1 LAPSDKE
8 PTGNEQSLGFPYAA
22 SIAKVRD
29 WAAAGN
35 MLTFLSL
42 PGSAAARTQRIVFE
56 TKVVWSKENMRQRQN
71 GFTLVEMLVVI
82 AIIAILAAIILPAL
96 AGARES
102 ARSNTCR
109 NNLRQFFVS
118 LTTHADND
126 PRERFTSGAFDG
138 KRDGSIDTIGWVAD
152 MVNAGM
158 GQPGKMLC
166 PSNPA
171 KLSEKIN
178 DYLGTVT
185 IDPNEA
191 TTDTARIYAGAYS
204 VVMGTA
210 VGPAREAAVVEHFLK
225 KGYNTNYASSWFL
238 VREGANLSATDSGN
252 DILITFGPAT
262 KYIKGLKDTKGPLSR
277 RTIDG
282 SYHNSSI
289 IPLMSD
295 GNVGDQKEAF
305 SVGDLGEFGKPG
317 DRMAESFCDG
327 PAQLVS
333 GTTWQPWG
341 KTATVTVHDS
351 TTPLTSLF
359 AIEQPDTGT
368 FSTYPWTNLQDTRDM
383 GPVHAGNCNVL
394 FADGSIRTF
403 KDQNKDGY
411 LNPGFQVSGS
421 ATTTQLDKIGYRDG
435 IVELDPQLIFNGV
448 LLQRFQGKKN
458 LD

>member
-1 LAPSDKE
+1 
-8 PTGNEQSLGFPYAA
+8 
-22 SIAKVRD
+22 
-29 WAAAGN
+29 
-35 MLTFLSL
+35 
-42 PGSAAARTQRIVFE
+42 
-56 TKVVWSKENMRQRQN
+56 MRQRQN

-191 TTDTARIYAGAYS
+191 TTDTTRIYAGAYN

-210 VGPAREAAVVEHFLK
+210 AGTAREAAVVEHFLK

-238 VREGANLSATDSGN
+238 VREAANLTA
-252 DILITFGPAT
+252 A
-262 KYIKGLKDTKGPLSR
+262 DT
-277 RTIDG
+277 
-282 SYHNSSI
+282 
-289 IPLMSD
+289 
-295 GNVGDQKEAF
+295 GNVPSAGRSRAKNAAGAPGSDWGPTMKEP
-305 SVGDLGEFGKPG
+305 SGP
-317 DRMAESFCDG
+317 DR
-327 PAQLVS
+327 
-333 GTTWQPWG
+333 
-341 KTATVTVHDS
+341 TATGR
-351 TTPLTSLF
+351 F
-359 AIEQPDTGT
+359 
-368 FSTYPWTNLQDTRDM
+368 R
-383 GPVHAGNCNVL
+383 
-394 FADGSIRTF
+394 R
-403 KDQNKDGY
+403 
-411 LNPGFQVSGS
+411 GS
-421 ATTTQLDKIGYRDG
+421 ARSSLYMTWLYS
-435 IVELDPQLIFNGV
+435 
-448 LLQRFQGKKN
+448 
-458 LD
+458 

>member
-1 LAPSDKE
+1 ME
-8 PTGNEQSLGFPYAA
+8 
-22 SIAKVRD
+22 I
-29 WAAAGN
+29 
-35 MLTFLSL
+35 
-42 PGSAAARTQRIVFE
+42 
-56 TKVVWSKENMRQRQN
+56 MRQRKN

-109 NNLRQFFVS
+109 NNLRQFFIS
-118 LTTHADND
+118 LATHADND
-126 PRERFTSGAFDG
+126 PKERYTSGAFDG
-138 KRDGSIDTIGWVAD
+138 KRDGCIDTIGWVAD
-152 MVNAGM
+152 MVNGGM

-178 DYLGTVT
+178 DYLGAVT

-191 TTDTARIYAGAYS
+191 TSDTTRIFAGAYN
-204 VVMGTA
+204 VVMATA
-210 VGPAREAAVVEHFLK
+210 TGPARQDAVVEHFLK
-225 KGYNTNYASSWFL
+225 KGYNSNYASSWFL
-238 VREGANLSATDSGN
+238 VRSGPALSSVDLGA
-252 DILITFGPAT
+252 DIQLTYGPAT
-262 KYIKGLKDTKGPLSR
+262 KYIKGLRDTQGPLSR
-277 RTIDG
+277 RTVDG
-282 SYHNSSI
+282 AYHNSSI
-289 IPLMSD
+289 IPLMFD

-305 SVGDLGEFGKPG
+305 AVGDLGDFGKSG
-317 DRMAESFCDG
+317 DRMAESFSDG

-351 TTPLTSLF
+351 SVPFSLF
-359 AIEQPDTGT
+359 DIEQPQTAS
-368 FSTYPWTNLQDTRDM
+368 FSAYPWTNLQDTRDM
-383 GPVHAGNCNVL
+383 GPIHAGNCNVL
-394 FADGSIRTF
+394 FADGSIRSF
-403 KDQNKDGY
+403 KDLNKDGY
-411 LNPGFQVSGS
+411 LNPGFQVSPT
-421 ATTTQLDKIGYRDG
+421 ATQAQIDRIGYRDG

>member
-1 LAPSDKE
+1 
-8 PTGNEQSLGFPYAA
+8 
-22 SIAKVRD
+22 
-29 WAAAGN
+29 
-35 MLTFLSL
+35 
-42 PGSAAARTQRIVFE
+42 
-56 TKVVWSKENMRQRQN
+56 MRQRQN

-126 PRERFTSGAFDG
+126 PKERYTSGAFDG
-138 KRDGSIDTIGWVAD
+138 KRDGCIDTVGWVAD
-152 MVNAGM
+152 MVNSGM

-171 KLSEKIN
+171 RLSEKIN

-191 TTDTARIYAGAYS
+191 TLDTSKIYAGAYNT
-204 VVMGTA
+204 VMATATGTPREQA
-210 VGPAREAAVVEHFLK
+210 VIEHFLK
-225 KGYNTNYASSWFL
+225 KGYNSNYASSWFL
-238 VREGANLSATDSGN
+238 VRTGANLTATDTGS
-252 DILITFGPAT
+252 DVVITFGPAT
-262 KYIKGLKDTKGPLSR
+262 KYIKGLRDTQGPLSR
-277 RTIDG
+277 RTVDG
-282 SYHNSSI
+282 AFHNSSI
-289 IPLMSD
+289 IPLMFD

-305 SVGDLGEFGKPG
+305 NIGDLGDFGKPG
-317 DRMAESFCDG
+317 DRMAESFSDG
-327 PAQLVS
+327 PAQLTTA
-333 GTTWQPWG
+333 GTIWQPWG
-341 KTATVTVHDS
+341 KVATVTVHDS
-351 TTPLTSLF
+351 TPASYFSLF
-359 AIEQPDTGT
+359 DIEQPQTGT
-368 FSTYPWTNLQDTRDM
+368 YSSYPWTNLQDYRDM

-403 KDQNKDGY
+403 KDLNKDGY
-411 LNPGFQVSGS
+411 LNPGFQVSPT
-421 ATTTQLDKIGYRDG
+421 ATQAQLDKIGYRDG
-435 IVELDPQLIFNGV
+435 IVELDPQLIFSGT